1 MKIKN
6 EKQFTLPQLI
16 ELAIDNNIKHRVF
29 ESNPN
34 FDGVTYE
41 LGFDIDGD
49 LYLEEYLTPTSLFT
63 VEVEEVV
70 DSDTVLD
77 NIYTVNVEVG
87 TSHTTYYKS
96 KSINDVK
103 TDEINIIYTILQEE
117 AIVLWDS
124 QGGFR

>member
-1 MKIKN
+1 MKVKT
-6 EKQFTLPQLI
+6 EKQLNLPQLI
-16 ELAIDNNIKHRVF
+16 EWVMENGIKNNYYVSENRYIVT
-29 ESNPN
+29 
-34 FDGVTYE
+34 FDE
-41 LGFDIDGD
+41 NGF
-49 LYLEEYLTPTSLFT
+49 LENATLPLDEIFT
-63 VEVEEVV
+63 VIVEEVV

-87 TSHTTYYKS
+87 NSHTTYYKS

-103 TDEINIIYTILQEE
+103 TDEINIVYTILQEE

>member
-1 MKIKN
+1 MKIKTK
-6 EKQFTLPQLI
+6 KQLKLPQLI
-16 ELAIDNNIKHRVF
+16 EWAMENGIKNNYYVSENRYIVT
-29 ESNPN
+29 
-34 FDGVTYE
+34 FDE
-41 LGFDIDGD
+41 NGF
-49 LYLEEYLTPTSLFT
+49 LENATSPLDEIFT
-63 VEVEEVV
+63 VIVEEVV

-87 TSHTTYYKS
+87 NSHTTYYKS

-103 TDEINIIYTILQEE
+103 TDEINIVYTILQEE

>member
-1 MKIKN
+1 MKIKTK
-6 EKQFTLPQLI
+6 KQLTLPQLI
-16 ELAIDNNIKHRVF
+16 EWVEKNEVRNHVF
-29 ESNPN
+29 IS
-34 FDGVTYE
+34 
-41 LGFDIDGD
+41 DIDRNEVEINIHGCIFCKYITLKD
-49 LYLEEYLTPTSLFT
+49 TFT

-103 TDEINIIYTILQEE
+103 TDEINIVYTILQEE

>member
-1 MKIKN
+1 MKIKRKVQKN
-6 EKQFTLPQLI
+6 LPQLI
-16 ELAIDNNIKHRVF
+16 EWLLKSGHRDYIASSDMGNTVTLSRYGAIQFSHGTF
-29 ESNPN
+29 FP
-34 FDGVTYE
+34 
-41 LGFDIDGD
+41 
-49 LYLEEYLTPTSLFT
+49 EETFT

-87 TSHTTYYKS
+87 NSHTTYYKS

-103 TDEINIIYTILQEE
+103 TDEINIVYTILQEE

>member
-1 MKIKN
+1 MKIKTK
-6 EKQFTLPQLI
+6 KQFTLPQLI
-16 ELAIDNNIKHRVF
+16 EWLLKSGYRNYTANSNMGNTVTLSRYGAIQFSHGTF
-29 ESNPN
+29 FP
-34 FDGVTYE
+34 
-41 LGFDIDGD
+41 
-49 LYLEEYLTPTSLFT
+49 EETFT

-87 TSHTTYYKS
+87 NSHTTYYKS

-103 TDEINIIYTILQEE
+103 TDEINIVYTILQEE